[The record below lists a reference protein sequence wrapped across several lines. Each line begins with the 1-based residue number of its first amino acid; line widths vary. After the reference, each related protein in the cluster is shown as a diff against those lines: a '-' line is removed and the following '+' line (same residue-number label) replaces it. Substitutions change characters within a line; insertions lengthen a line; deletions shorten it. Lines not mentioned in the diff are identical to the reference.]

1 MEFKKETLQ
10 KAADDG
16 SRKVAEA
23 FSRLS
28 GSPVEASV
36 SNVETIPLHESL
48 DRIKPPED
56 HAIVVYAQLLFG
68 IPGASLLMLPR
79 EDALALVDLLNQQPI
94 GTTGVLRDIDRSA
107 IKETLNILSN
117 SYMTALS
124 ESANIELGLGVPSM
138 LTSVRLRDIVEML
151 MKKEANETD
160 IAIIF
165 ETTLVITKHE
175 VKASLYLMFNQRL
188 ADLIKKG

>member
-1 MEFKKETLQ
+1 
-10 KAADDG
+10 
-16 SRKVAEA
+16 
-23 FSRLS
+23 
-28 GSPVEASV
+28 
-36 SNVETIPLHESL
+36 
-48 DRIKPPED
+48 
-56 HAIVVYAQLLFG
+56 
-68 IPGASLLMLPR
+68 
-79 EDALALVDLLNQQPI
+79 
-94 GTTGVLRDIDRSA
+94 
-107 IKETLNILSN
+107 
-117 SYMTALS
+117 MTALS